1 MANCY
6 RLLILF
12 ILFQIP
18 KERFDGAKE
27 FQRFEKRLAESAK
40 EKKGELL
47 KTQVKS
53 IVTKSKNVIDKFKSS
68 VEERKK
74 LKLER
79 LEKTSASLKDGG
91 EKFSKICSD
100 VEGSILKDLDAS
112 FTHVKKKLIRDFEE
126 EVNNGKLSEE
136 QALEKLCGH
145 VNGNLKATVTSIM
158 EDANKKFKK
167 WHDCMKPVFP
177 FKESEMLIKESE
189 IAKLKNEKLPEDRYN
204 KYTDAHYYLT
214 SNYLWAAGLFT
225 SLLSGGGVGE
235 YNIIN

>member
-1 MANCY
+1 
-6 RLLILF
+6 LF

-18 KERFDGAKE
+18 EESYDGVEE
-27 FQRFEKRLAESAK
+27 FLRFEKRLAKSAK
-40 EKKGELL
+40 EKKGEFL

-74 LKLER
+74 RKLER
-79 LEKTSASLKDGG
+79 LEKTSASVKHGG
-91 EKFSKICSD
+91 KEFSKICND
-100 VEGSILKDLDAS
+100 AEGSILKDLEAS
-112 FTHVKKKLIRDFEE
+112 FTHVKKKLIREFE
-126 EVNNGKLSEE
+126 VDVKNGNLSEE
-136 QALEKLCGH
+136 EALEKLCGL
-145 VNGNLKATVTSIM
+145 VNENLKATVTSIM
-158 EDANKKFKK
+158 EDANNKFKK

-189 IAKLKNEKLPEDRYN
+189 IAQLKNEKLPKDRYN
-204 KYTDAHYYLT
+204 EYADAHYYLT

-225 SLLSGGGVGE
+225 FLLSGGGVGE